1 MEIKIFPEELRKN
14 KVFLATPMYGG
25 ACAGIYCRAVCD
37 LTAMF
42 TQMQIPLVH
51 YYLFNESLITRARA
65 YASDEF
71 MRSDCTH
78 MLFVDADIGFKPQ
91 DVLAMLALQTPDS
104 PYDVLGAPY
113 PKKCISWE
121 KIVQAVEK
129 GLHKPEHGGASNLD
143 NFVGDF
149 VFNPA
154 GGQNQIQI
162 GEPAEV
168 LEIGTGFMMIRKKT
182 FELFREA
189 YPQYSYKPDHIRT
202 ENFDGS
208 REIFMFFQ
216 AEIDRYDPVNL
227 YEGVLKDIAAG
238 KITGSIGAQEAL
250 DKAKS
255 LSKNDTKRYL
265 SEDYFFSQMIRKA
278 GGKVWLLPWM
288 SLQHVGSF
296 VFGGSLAHLAAAGA
310 SATADPTA
318 LGKKPIDQK

>member
-1 MEIKIFPEELRKN
+1 MEIKISPEELRKN
-14 KVFLATPMYGG
+14 KVFLASPMYGG
-25 ACAGIYCRAVCD
+25 ASMGIYTRAVCD

-51 YYLFNESLITRARA
+51 YYLFNESLVTRARN
-65 YASDEF
+65 YACDEF
-71 MRSDCTH
+71 VRSDCTH
-78 MLFVDADIGFKPQ
+78 MLFIDADIGFKPQ
-91 DVLAMLALQTPDS
+91 DVLAMLALQTSDS
-104 PYDVLGAPY
+104 AYDILSAPY
-113 PKKCISWE
+113 PKKCVSWE

-129 GLHKPEHGGASNLD
+129 GFHKPEHGGPNNLD

-154 GGQNQIQI
+154 GGQTQIQI

-168 LEIGTGFMMIRKKT
+168 LEAGTGFMMIRRKT
-182 FELFREA
+182 FEMFREA

-202 ENFDGS
+202 EHFDGS
-208 REIFMFFQ
+208 REIMCYFQ

-227 YEGVLKDIAAG
+227 YEEVLKDIAAG
-238 KITGSIGAQEAL
+238 KITGSIAAQEAL

-265 SEDYFFSQMIRKA
+265 SEDYFFCQMIRKT

-296 VFGGSLAHLAAAGA
+296 VFGGSLAHLASCGAA
-310 SATADPTA
+310 ATADPSA
-318 LGKKPIDQK
+318 LGKKPTGQI